1 MILDDGILMVCLWF
15 AFSLIT
21 PSARNNLV
29 HQYGFDQ
36 LGERGR
42 KEFAET
48 IDAVVEEL
56 QEILEPNK
64 SQQESNEDCIVM

>member
-1 MILDDGILMVCLWF
+1 
-15 AFSLIT
+15 
-21 PSARNNLV
+21 V